1 MSNRAQI
8 RALAKK
14 LYKEQTKGI
23 PKRQR
28 VPFSKFFKNYQKL
41 KSGKINPELPTDLMD
56 EDDDFNFDDMVNVN
70 MISDDDLE
78 AVDEEEAEENVDKSS
93 DPVI

>member
-1 MSNRAQI
+1 MSNRSMI
-8 RALAKK
+8 RAEAKK
-14 LYKEQTKGI
+14 LYKEQTKGV

-28 VPFSKFFKNYQKL
+28 IPFSEFYKNYIKL
-41 KSGKINPELPTDLMD
+41 KSGKASTELPTDLL

-78 AVDEEEAEENVDKSS
+78 AVDEEETEENVDKSS
-93 DPVI
+93 DTVI